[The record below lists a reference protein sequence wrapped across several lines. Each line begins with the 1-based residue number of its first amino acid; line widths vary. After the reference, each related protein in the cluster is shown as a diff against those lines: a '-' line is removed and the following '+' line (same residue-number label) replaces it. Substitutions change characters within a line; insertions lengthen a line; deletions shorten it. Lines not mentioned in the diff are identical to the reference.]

1 MTSKSLKTTTAI
13 FAALSLMQPLPALTQ
28 SSADVRSFEE
38 ICAEAMIADALAC
51 ELHIKELQLAAEAE
65 AQAAAD
71 AAAQATAEASAAA
84 QAAAEADAEA
94 GADPDA
100 QAEAEAEAD
109 ELERVAAEAEAQAAE
124 AASAAERL
132 AAEAEAAAQAAADAE
147 AQTAVE
153 APDEAEA
160 IELDKSETEADVEA
174 EAAAQ
179 AEADAAAQAE
189 ADADATAQAEA
200 EAEAA
205 AQDEADAEADA
216 QAETDAATQAEA
228 DADQDDEPVP
238 ETITEAPDT
247 TEPVAE
253 DCLAEVV
260 DADGTILCVDELTG
274 EGVAAIADEDG
285 NEAET
290 EVEVTTETVTEST
303 HRSSSEEFGEA
314 TLDAEGEATTE
325 AAADGP
331 EVEQRDTGMSDLE
344 KAGLFV
350 LGAVVVGAILSNGQ
364 RVEANT
370 GDRVIVLNDDGT
382 YRVLKDDDALL
393 RQPGSEVRTER
404 FTDGSTRT
412 TVTRDDGTQI
422 ITIRDSTGRALRRVR
437 IEPDGREYLLI
448 DDTRTF
454 DPVIVRDLP
463 TPVYDDFD
471 YSTATDREA
480 LRQALLAA
488 DQRDYGRSFSLRQVR
503 NIVEVRELAPEIN
516 FGAVTFATN
525 SAALQPSQAE
535 QLREMGLL
543 MSDLIADDPTELFL
557 IEGHTDA
564 TGDAGYNLLLSDRRA
579 ESVALALSEYFQ
591 VPTENMVVQ
600 GYGERFLRIPT
611 QGAERLN
618 RRVAVR
624 RITPLL
630 QQY

>member
-1 MTSKSLKTTTAI
+1 MTSRSLRTTTAI
-13 FAALSLMQPLPALTQ
+13 FAALSLLQPLPAQTQ

-51 ELHIKELQLAAEAE
+51 ELHIKELQIAAEAE
-65 AQAAAD
+65 AQAAVD
-71 AAAQATAEASAAA
+71 AAEQAAAEAEAAA
-84 QAAAEADAEA
+84 QAATEAEPDTQADAA
-94 GADPDA
+94 
-100 QAEAEAEAD
+100 AEAD
-109 ELERVAAEAEAQAAE
+109 ELDRVAAEAEAQAAE
-124 AASAAERL
+124 AASAAGRL

-147 AQTAVE
+147 AQAAGE
-153 APDEAEA
+153 ATEEAEG
-160 IELDKSETEADVEA
+160 IEFEKAETEADAEA
-174 EAAAQ
+174 EPAADAQAEADAQVQ

-189 ADADATAQAEA
+189 ADAEADALAETESAAQAEA
-200 EAEAA
+200 G
-205 AQDEADAEADA
+205 
-216 QAETDAATQAEA
+216 T
-228 DADQDDEPVP
+228 DQDDEPVP
-238 ETITEAPDT
+238 EAITEALEAN
-247 TEPVAE
+247 EPVAE
-253 DCLAEVV
+253 DCLAEDI
-260 DADGTILCVDELTG
+260 DADGSILCVDELTG
-274 EGVAAIADEDG
+274 EGIAAIADEDG
-285 NEAET
+285 TEADT

-303 HRSSSEEFGEA
+303 HRSSSEEFSE
-314 TLDAEGEATTE
+314 TTSDAEGGTST
-325 AAADGP
+325 AAAGGSAM
-331 EVEQRDTGMSDLE
+331 EQRDTGMSDLE

-370 GDRVIVLNDDGT
+370 GDRVIVLNDDGSH
-382 YRVLKDDDALL
+382 RVLKDDDALL

-404 FTDGSTRT
+404 FNDGSTRT

-463 TPVYDDFD
+463 RPIYDDFD
-471 YSTATDREA
+471 YRAATDREA

-488 DQRDYGRSFSLRQVR
+488 DQRGIGRSFSLRQVR
-503 NIVEVRELAPEIN
+503 DYVEVRELAPEIN

-543 MSDLIADDPTELFL
+543 MRDLIADDPTELFL

-564 TGDAGYNLLLSDRRA
+564 IGDAGYNLLLSDRRS

-600 GYGERFLRIPT
+600 GYGERFLRVPS
-611 QGAERLN
+611 QSAERLN

-630 QQY
+630 QQN